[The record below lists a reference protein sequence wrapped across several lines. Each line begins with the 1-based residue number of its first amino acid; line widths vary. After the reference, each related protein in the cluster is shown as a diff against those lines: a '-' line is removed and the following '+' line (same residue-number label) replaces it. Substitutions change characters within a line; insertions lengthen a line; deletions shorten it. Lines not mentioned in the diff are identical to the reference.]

1 MQERKTT
8 VIGVFNA
15 IGGLSGLL
23 SISLLVWNGG
33 KLVAK
38 VDNHEE
44 RISRVET
51 SGSVGLQ
58 KHEALDDQR
67 VSDMRL
73 RLNRLED
80 ESVAIHN
87 TLSDIRGDL
96 REIKAYM
103 GIFPGGTNG
112 HNNNKKP

>member
-1 MQERKTT
+1 MERKPTI
-8 VIGVFNA
+8 IGLFNA
-15 IGGLSGLL
+15 VGGLSGLL

-33 KLVAK
+33 KIVAK
-38 VDNHEE
+38 VDNHED
-44 RISRVET
+44 RINRVEV

-67 VSDMRL
+67 VSDIRL

-96 REIKAYM
+96 REIKAHM
-103 GIFPGGTNG
+103 GIFPSVFPNG
-112 HNNNKKP
+112 NNNKKP